1 MKKELIEYV
10 ESDKFESISFNGIK
24 KYLGLSKKHMNEEL
38 KEVLNSLELEGLLY
52 EDKDGL
58 YKKMPSNFL
67 VTTIDETKKGTKYYE
82 TNNIRCILQKNKLN
96 GALCYDKVI
105 IDTNTN
111 EVVKVLVRNMPNV
124 VCEVRMTPE
133 GFKYLYPVNTNNN
146 LKITIGTQKM
156 KKLIPGSRVLIEATN
171 EIYDNMYVGKYIKTI
186 GFINEP
192 DIDFKT
198 IAYNYGF
205 NLEFPKEVLEELK
218 KFSDEVTYEDK
229 IGRVDLTDERVFT
242 IDGKD
247 CKDMDDAI
255 SIKRKEDGGY
265 ILKVHIAHVSHYV
278 KFGSAIFEE
287 AARRGN
293 SVYFPDSVVAMLPE
307 RLSNELCSLN
317 PNVERLTRTVEIEL
331 DKNAKVTSYKT
342 YRSVIK
348 SKLKMNYD
356 DVFDIITGKEAKS
369 EYKPFFNDLMILKE
383 LSEKLTKIKIERG
396 YTSFDSEE
404 LKFVMDKLGNT
415 KEILVEKD
423 NIAHEIIENCMLLP
437 NELVTH
443 LYPGFPFGFRNHELP
458 SAYKMYDLIETLK
471 ELGYPIKNLKNMKP
485 NFLIQRLLND
495 FKGKEEYVIISRIIL
510 TSLKLAYYGTE
521 NKGHFGLALQNG
533 YTHYTSPIRRLNDL
547 IIHNL
552 LDMYEDGNLTK
563 EKLIEIDNMIEKL
576 LEHAS
581 RMERQAEKA
590 EYEADKLQVINYLKQ
605 HIGEEQIAYIEKI
618 TPEYIKVIVPGLM
631 DGIIKFDDMPE
642 RTYMLPSGKLKG
654 VDTGRVY
661 KPGHKVLLTIKD
673 ATYVDKSIYY
683 NLIDNLTLTESDSNK
698 LTRKL

>member
-10 ESDKFESISFNGIK
+10 KSDKFESISFNGIK
-24 KYLGLSKKHMNEEL
+24 KYLGVSKKHMNDEL
-38 KEVLNSLELEGLLY
+38 KEVLNFLELEGLLY

-124 VCEVRMTPE
+124 VCEVRMTIE

-218 KFSDEVTYEDK
+218 KFSNEVTYEDK

-369 EYKPFFNDLMILKE
+369 EYKPFVNDLMILKE

-404 LKFVMDKLGNT
+404 LKFVMDELGNT

-443 LYPGFPFGFRNHELP
+443 LYPGFPFGFRNHEIP

-510 TSLKLAYYGTE
+510 TSMKLAYYGTE

-552 LDMYEDGNLTK
+552 LDMYEDRNLTK
-563 EKLIEIDNMIEKL
+563 EKLIEINNMIEKL

-618 TPEYIKVIVPGLM
+618 TPEYIKVMVPGLM

>member
-1 MKKELIEYV
+1 MKRELLEYI
-10 ESDKFESISFNGIK
+10 ESDKFESISFNGVK
-24 KYLGLSKKHMNEEL
+24 KYLGVSKKHINEEL
-38 KEVLNSLELEGLLY
+38 KSILKTFELEGLLY

-146 LKITIGTQKM
+146 LKITIGTQNM

-198 IAYNYGF
+198 IVYNYGF
-205 NLEFPKEVLEELK
+205 NLGFPKEVLEELK
-218 KFSDEVTYEDK
+218 KLHDEVTYEDK

-307 RLSNELCSLN
+307 RLSNDLCSLN

-369 EYKPFFNDLMILKE
+369 EYKPFVNDLMILKE
-383 LSEKLTKIKIERG
+383 LSEKLTNIKIERG

-443 LYPGFPFGFRNHELP
+443 LYPGFPFGFRNHEIP

-552 LDMYEDGNLTK
+552 LDMYEDGTLTK
-563 EKLIEIDNMIEKL
+563 EKLIEIDNMLEKL

-683 NLIDNLTLTESDSNK
+683 NLVDNLTLTESDSNK

>member
-1 MKKELIEYV
+1 MKRELIEYV

-218 KFSDEVTYEDK
+218 KISDEVTYEDK

-369 EYKPFFNDLMILKE
+369 EYKPFVNDLMILKE

-404 LKFVMDKLGNT
+404 LKFVRDELGNT

-443 LYPGFPFGFRNHELP
+443 LYPGFPFGFRNHEIP

-510 TSLKLAYYGTE
+510 TSMKLAYYGTE

>member
-1 MKKELIEYV
+1 MKRELIEYV

-24 KYLGLSKKHMNEEL
+24 KYLGVSKKHMNDEL

-124 VCEVRMTPE
+124 VCEVRMTIE

-218 KFSDEVTYEDK
+218 KFSNEVTYEDK

-369 EYKPFFNDLMILKE
+369 EYKPFVNDLMILKE

-404 LKFVMDKLGNT
+404 LKFVMDELGNT

-443 LYPGFPFGFRNHELP
+443 LYPGFPFGFRNHEIP

-510 TSLKLAYYGTE
+510 TSMKLAYYGTE

-563 EKLIEIDNMIEKL
+563 EKLIEIDNMIQKL

-618 TPEYIKVIVPGLM
+618 TPEYIKVMVPGLM
-631 DGIIKFDDMPE
+631 DGIIKFDDMLE

-654 VDTGRVY
+654 VDTGRIY

-683 NLIDNLTLTESDSNK
+683 NLIDNLTLTESESNK

>member
-10 ESDKFESISFNGIK
+10 KSDKFESISFNGIK
-24 KYLGLSKKHMNEEL
+24 KYLGVSKKHMNDEL

-218 KFSDEVTYEDK
+218 KFSNEVTYEDK

-369 EYKPFFNDLMILKE
+369 EYKPFVNDLMILKE

-404 LKFVMDKLGNT
+404 LKFVRDELGNT

-443 LYPGFPFGFRNHELP
+443 LYPGFPFGFRNHEIP

-510 TSLKLAYYGTE
+510 TSMKLAYYGTE

-563 EKLIEIDNMIEKL
+563 EKLIEIDNMIQKL

>member
-10 ESDKFESISFNGIK
+10 KSDKFESISFNGIK
-24 KYLGLSKKHMNEEL
+24 KYLGVSKKHMNDEL

-369 EYKPFFNDLMILKE
+369 EYKPFVNDLMILKE

-404 LKFVMDKLGNT
+404 LKFVMDELGNT

-510 TSLKLAYYGTE
+510 KSMKLAYYGTE

-618 TPEYIKVIVPGLM
+618 TPEYIKVMVPGLM

>member
-10 ESDKFESISFNGIK
+10 KSDKFESISFNGIK
-24 KYLGLSKKHMNEEL
+24 KYLGVSKKHMNDEL
-38 KEVLNSLELEGLLY
+38 KEVLNFLELEGLLY

-67 VTTIDETKKGTKYYE
+67 VTTIGETKKGTKYYE

-218 KFSDEVTYEDK
+218 KFSNEVTYEDK

-242 IDGKD
+242 IDGKY

-369 EYKPFFNDLMILKE
+369 EYKPFVNDLMILKE

-404 LKFVMDKLGNT
+404 LKFVRDELGNT

-443 LYPGFPFGFRNHELP
+443 LYPGFPFGFRNHEIP

-510 TSLKLAYYGTE
+510 TSMKLAYYGTE

>member
-1 MKKELIEYV
+1 MKRELIEYV

-24 KYLGLSKKHMNEEL
+24 KYLGISKKHMNDEL

-218 KFSDEVTYEDK
+218 KFSNEVTYEDK

-369 EYKPFFNDLMILKE
+369 EYKPFVNDLMILKE

-404 LKFVMDKLGNT
+404 LKFVMDELGNT

-618 TPEYIKVIVPGLM
+618 TPEYIKVMVPGLM

>member
-1 MKKELIEYV
+1 MKRELIEYV

-24 KYLGLSKKHMNEEL
+24 KYLGVSKKHMNDEL

-369 EYKPFFNDLMILKE
+369 EYKPFVNDLMILKE

-404 LKFVMDKLGNT
+404 LKFVMDELGNT

-443 LYPGFPFGFRNHELP
+443 LYPGFPFGFRNHEIP

-563 EKLIEIDNMIEKL
+563 EKLIEIDNMIQKL

-618 TPEYIKVIVPGLM
+618 TPEYIKVMVPGLM

>member
-1 MKKELIEYV
+1 MKRELIEYV
-10 ESDKFESISFNGIK
+10 KSDKFESISFNGIK
-24 KYLGLSKKHMNEEL
+24 KYLGVSKKHMNDEL

-218 KFSDEVTYEDK
+218 KFSNEVTYEDK

-404 LKFVMDKLGNT
+404 LKFVMDELGNT

-443 LYPGFPFGFRNHELP
+443 LYPGFPFGFRNHEIP

-618 TPEYIKVIVPGLM
+618 TPEYIKVMVPGLM

>member
-10 ESDKFESISFNGIK
+10 KSDKFESISFNGIK
-24 KYLGLSKKHMNEEL
+24 KYLGVSKKHMNDEL
-38 KEVLNSLELEGLLY
+38 KEVLNFLELEGLLY

-96 GALCYDKVI
+96 GTLCYDKVI

-229 IGRVDLTDERVFT
+229 IRRVDLTDERVFT

-369 EYKPFFNDLMILKE
+369 EYKPFVNDLMILKE

-404 LKFVMDKLGNT
+404 LKFVRDELGNT

-443 LYPGFPFGFRNHELP
+443 LYPGFPFGFRNHEIP

-618 TPEYIKVIVPGLM
+618 TPEYIKVMVPGLM

>member
-10 ESDKFESISFNGIK
+10 KSDKFESISFNGIK
-24 KYLGLSKKHMNEEL
+24 KYLGVSKKHMNDEL

-369 EYKPFFNDLMILKE
+369 EYKPFVNDLMILKE

-404 LKFVMDKLGNT
+404 LKFVRDELGNT

-510 TSLKLAYYGTE
+510 TSMKLAYYGTE

-563 EKLIEIDNMIEKL
+563 EKLIEINNMIEKL

-618 TPEYIKVIVPGLM
+618 TPEYIKVMVPGLM

>member
-10 ESDKFESISFNGIK
+10 KSDKFESISFNGIK
-24 KYLGLSKKHMNEEL
+24 KYLGVSKKHMNDEL

-218 KFSDEVTYEDK
+218 KFSNEVTYEDK

-404 LKFVMDKLGNT
+404 LKFVMDELGNT

-443 LYPGFPFGFRNHELP
+443 LYPGFPFGFRNHEIP

-576 LEHAS
+576 LEQAS

-618 TPEYIKVIVPGLM
+618 TPEYIKVMVPGLM

>member
-10 ESDKFESISFNGIK
+10 KSDKFESISFNGIK
-24 KYLGLSKKHMNEEL
+24 KYLGVSKKHMNDEL
-38 KEVLNSLELEGLLY
+38 KEVLNFLELEGLLY

-96 GALCYDKVI
+96 GSLCYDKVI

-111 EVVKVLVRNMPNV
+111 EVIKVLVRNMPNV

-369 EYKPFFNDLMILKE
+369 EYKPFVNDLMILKE

-404 LKFVMDKLGNT
+404 LKFVRDELGNT

-443 LYPGFPFGFRNHELP
+443 LYPGFPFGFRNHEIP

-563 EKLIEIDNMIEKL
+563 EKLIEINNMIEKL

-618 TPEYIKVIVPGLM
+618 TPEYIKVMVPGLM

>member
-218 KFSDEVTYEDK
+218 KFSDEVTNEDK

-287 AARRGN
+287 AALRGN

-369 EYKPFFNDLMILKE
+369 EYKPFVNDLMILKE

-404 LKFVMDKLGNT
+404 LKFVRDELGNT

-443 LYPGFPFGFRNHELP
+443 LYPGFPFGFRNHEIP

-510 TSLKLAYYGTE
+510 TSMKLAYYGTE

>member
-1 MKKELIEYV
+1 MKRELIEYV
-10 ESDKFESISFNGIK
+10 KSDKFESISFNGIK
-24 KYLGLSKKHMNEEL
+24 KYLGVSKKHMNEEL

-287 AARRGN
+287 AALRGN

-369 EYKPFFNDLMILKE
+369 EYKPFVNDLMILKE

-404 LKFVMDKLGNT
+404 LKFVMDELGNT

-443 LYPGFPFGFRNHELP
+443 LYPGFPFGFRNHEIP

-510 TSLKLAYYGTE
+510 TSMKLAYYGTE

-642 RTYMLPSGKLKG
+642 RTYMLSSGKLKG

>member
-10 ESDKFESISFNGIK
+10 KSDKFESISFNGIK
-24 KYLGLSKKHMNEEL
+24 KYLGVSKKHMNDEL
-38 KEVLNSLELEGLLY
+38 KEVLNFLELEGLLY

-218 KFSDEVTYEDK
+218 KFSNEVTYEDK

-369 EYKPFFNDLMILKE
+369 EYKPFVNDLMILKE

-404 LKFVMDKLGNT
+404 LKFVMDELGNT

-443 LYPGFPFGFRNHELP
+443 LYPGFPFGFRNHEIP

-510 TSLKLAYYGTE
+510 TSMKLAYYGTE

-618 TPEYIKVIVPGLM
+618 TPEYIKVMVPGLM

>member
-24 KYLGLSKKHMNEEL
+24 KYLGLSKKHMNDEL
-38 KEVLNSLELEGLLY
+38 KEVLNFLELEGLLY
-52 EDKDGL
+52 EAKDGL

-369 EYKPFFNDLMILKE
+369 EYKPFVNDLMILKE

-404 LKFVMDKLGNT
+404 LKFVRDELGNT

-443 LYPGFPFGFRNHELP
+443 LYPGFPFGFRNHEIP

>member
-10 ESDKFESISFNGIK
+10 KSDKFESISFNGIK
-24 KYLGLSKKHMNEEL
+24 KYLGVSKKHMNDEL

-146 LKITIGTQKM
+146 LKITIGTQKI

-192 DIDFKT
+192 DIDYKT
-198 IAYNYGF
+198 IVYNYGF

-369 EYKPFFNDLMILKE
+369 EYKPFVNDLMILKE

-404 LKFVMDKLGNT
+404 LKFVRDELGNT

-510 TSLKLAYYGTE
+510 TSMKLAYYGTE

-618 TPEYIKVIVPGLM
+618 TPEYIKVMVPGLM

>member
-1 MKKELIEYV
+1 MKRELIEYV

-24 KYLGLSKKHMNEEL
+24 KYLGVSKKHMNDEL

-218 KFSDEVTYEDK
+218 KFSNEVTYEDK

-369 EYKPFFNDLMILKE
+369 EYKPFVNDLMILKE

-404 LKFVMDKLGNT
+404 LKFVRDELGNT

-443 LYPGFPFGFRNHELP
+443 LYPGFPFGFRNHEIP

-533 YTHYTSPIRRLNDL
+533 YTHYTSPIRRINDL

-552 LDMYEDGNLTK
+552 LDMYEDGTLTK
-563 EKLIEIDNMIEKL
+563 EKLIEIDNMLEKL

-683 NLIDNLTLTESDSNK
+683 NLVDNLTLTESDSNK

>member
-10 ESDKFESISFNGIK
+10 KSDKFESISFNGIK
-24 KYLGLSKKHMNEEL
+24 KYLGVSKKHMNDEL

-133 GFKYLYPVNTNNN
+133 VFKYLYPVNTNNN

-369 EYKPFFNDLMILKE
+369 EYKPFVNDLMILKE

-396 YTSFDSEE
+396 YTSFDNEE
-404 LKFVMDKLGNT
+404 LKFVMDELGNT

-443 LYPGFPFGFRNHELP
+443 LYPGFPFGFRNHEIP

-510 TSLKLAYYGTE
+510 KSMKLAYYGTE

-618 TPEYIKVIVPGLM
+618 TPEYIKVMVPGLM

>member
-10 ESDKFESISFNGIK
+10 KSDKFESISFNGIK
-24 KYLGLSKKHMNEEL
+24 KYLGVSKKHMNDEL
-38 KEVLNSLELEGLLY
+38 KEVLNFLELEGLLY

-124 VCEVRMTPE
+124 VCEVRMTIE

-218 KFSDEVTYEDK
+218 KFSNEVTYEDK

-369 EYKPFFNDLMILKE
+369 EYKPFVNDLMILKE

-404 LKFVMDKLGNT
+404 LKFVMDELGNT

-443 LYPGFPFGFRNHELP
+443 LYPGFPFGFRNHEIP

>member
-369 EYKPFFNDLMILKE
+369 EYKPFVNDLMILKE

-404 LKFVMDKLGNT
+404 LKFVRDELGNT

-443 LYPGFPFGFRNHELP
+443 LYPGFPFGFRNHEIP

-510 TSLKLAYYGTE
+510 TSMKLAYYGTE

>member
-10 ESDKFESISFNGIK
+10 KSDKFESISFNGIK
-24 KYLGLSKKHMNEEL
+24 KYLGLSKKHMNDEL
-38 KEVLNSLELEGLLY
+38 KEVLNFLELEGLLY

-218 KFSDEVTYEDK
+218 KFSNEVTYEDK

-369 EYKPFFNDLMILKE
+369 EYKPFVNDLMILKE

-404 LKFVMDKLGNT
+404 LKFVMDELGNT

-443 LYPGFPFGFRNHELP
+443 LYPGFPFGFRNHEIP

-510 TSLKLAYYGTE
+510 TSMKLAYYGTE

>member
-10 ESDKFESISFNGIK
+10 KSDKFESISFNGIK
-24 KYLGLSKKHMNEEL
+24 KYLGVSKKHMNDEL

-192 DIDFKT
+192 DLDFKT

-218 KFSDEVTYEDK
+218 KFSNEVTYEDK

-369 EYKPFFNDLMILKE
+369 EYKPFVNDLMILKE

-404 LKFVMDKLGNT
+404 LKFVMDELGNT

-443 LYPGFPFGFRNHELP
+443 LYPGFPFGFRNHEIP

-510 TSLKLAYYGTE
+510 TSMKLAYYGTE

-618 TPEYIKVIVPGLM
+618 TPEYIKVMVPGLM

>member
-1 MKKELIEYV
+1 MKRELIEYV

-24 KYLGLSKKHMNEEL
+24 KYLGISKKHMNDEL

-124 VCEVRMTPE
+124 VCEVRMTIE

-218 KFSDEVTYEDK
+218 KFSNEVTYEDK

-369 EYKPFFNDLMILKE
+369 EYKPFVNDLMILKE

-404 LKFVMDKLGNT
+404 LKFVRDELGNT

-443 LYPGFPFGFRNHELP
+443 LYPGFPFGFRNHEIP

-510 TSLKLAYYGTE
+510 TSMKLAYYGTE

>member
-10 ESDKFESISFNGIK
+10 KSDKFESISFNGIK
-24 KYLGLSKKHMNEEL
+24 KYLGVSKKHMNDEL
-38 KEVLNSLELEGLLY
+38 KEVLNFLELEGLLY

-146 LKITIGTQKM
+146 LKITIGTQKI

-369 EYKPFFNDLMILKE
+369 EYKPFVNDLMILKE

-404 LKFVMDKLGNT
+404 LKFVMDELGNT

-443 LYPGFPFGFRNHELP
+443 LYPGFPFGFRNHEIP

-618 TPEYIKVIVPGLM
+618 TPEYIKVMVPGLM

>member
-24 KYLGLSKKHMNEEL
+24 KYLGVSKKHMNDEL

-218 KFSDEVTYEDK
+218 KFSNEVTYEDK

-369 EYKPFFNDLMILKE
+369 EYKPFVNDLMILKE

-396 YTSFDSEE
+396 YTSFDNEE
-404 LKFVMDKLGNT
+404 LKFVMDELGNT

-443 LYPGFPFGFRNHELP
+443 LYPGFPFGFRNHEIP

-510 TSLKLAYYGTE
+510 TSMKLAYYGTE

>member
-10 ESDKFESISFNGIK
+10 KSDKFESISFNGIK
-24 KYLGLSKKHMNEEL
+24 KYLGVSKKHMNDEL
-38 KEVLNSLELEGLLY
+38 KEVLNFLELEGLLY

-218 KFSDEVTYEDK
+218 KFSNEVTYEDK

-369 EYKPFFNDLMILKE
+369 EYKPFVNDLMILKE

-404 LKFVMDKLGNT
+404 LKFVMDELGNT

-510 TSLKLAYYGTE
+510 KSMKLAYYGTE

-618 TPEYIKVIVPGLM
+618 TPEYIKVMVPGLM

>member
-10 ESDKFESISFNGIK
+10 KSDKFESISFNGIK
-24 KYLGLSKKHMNEEL
+24 KYLGVSKKHMNDEL
-38 KEVLNSLELEGLLY
+38 KEVLNFLELEGLLY

-369 EYKPFFNDLMILKE
+369 EYKPFVNDLMILKE

-396 YTSFDSEE
+396 YTSFDNEE
-404 LKFVMDKLGNT
+404 LKFVMDELGNT

-443 LYPGFPFGFRNHELP
+443 LYPGFPFGFRNHEIP

-510 TSLKLAYYGTE
+510 TSMKLAYYGTE

-552 LDMYEDGNLTK
+552 LDMYEDRNLTK
-563 EKLIEIDNMIEKL
+563 EKLIEINNMIEKL

-618 TPEYIKVIVPGLM
+618 TPEYIKVMVPGLM

>member
-10 ESDKFESISFNGIK
+10 KSDKFESISFNGIK
-24 KYLGLSKKHMNEEL
+24 KYLGVSKKHMNDEL
-38 KEVLNSLELEGLLY
+38 KEVLNFLELEGLLY

-218 KFSDEVTYEDK
+218 KFSNEVTYEDK

-293 SVYFPDSVVAMLPE
+293 SVYFPDSVVVMLPE

-369 EYKPFFNDLMILKE
+369 EYKPFVNDLMILKE

-404 LKFVMDKLGNT
+404 LKFVMDELGNT

-443 LYPGFPFGFRNHELP
+443 LYPGFPFGFRNHEIP

>member
-124 VCEVRMTPE
+124 VCEVRMTIE

-218 KFSDEVTYEDK
+218 KFSNEVTYEDK

-369 EYKPFFNDLMILKE
+369 EYKPFVNDLMILKE

-404 LKFVMDKLGNT
+404 LKFVRDELGNT

-443 LYPGFPFGFRNHELP
+443 LYPGFPFGFRNHEIP

>member
-1 MKKELIEYV
+1 MKRELIEYV

-24 KYLGLSKKHMNEEL
+24 KYLGVSKKHMNDEL

-192 DIDFKT
+192 DIDYKT

-218 KFSDEVTYEDK
+218 KFSNEVTYEDK

-369 EYKPFFNDLMILKE
+369 EYKPFVNDLMILKE

-404 LKFVMDKLGNT
+404 LKFVMDELGNT

-443 LYPGFPFGFRNHELP
+443 LYPGFPFGFRNHEIP

>member
-10 ESDKFESISFNGIK
+10 KSDKFESISFNGIK
-24 KYLGLSKKHMNEEL
+24 KYLGVSKKHMNDEL
-38 KEVLNSLELEGLLY
+38 KEVLNFLELEGLLY

-67 VTTIDETKKGTKYYE
+67 VTTIGETKKGTKYYE

-369 EYKPFFNDLMILKE
+369 EYKPFVNDLMILKE

-396 YTSFDSEE
+396 YTSFDNEE
-404 LKFVMDKLGNT
+404 LKFVMDELGNT

-443 LYPGFPFGFRNHELP
+443 LYPGFPFGFRNHEIP

>member
-218 KFSDEVTYEDK
+218 KFSNEVTYEDK

-307 RLSNELCSLN
+307 ILSNDLCSLN

-369 EYKPFFNDLMILKE
+369 EYKPFVNDLMILKE
-383 LSEKLTKIKIERG
+383 LSEKLTNIKIERG
-396 YTSFDSEE
+396 YTNFDSEE
-404 LKFVMDKLGNT
+404 LKFVMDELGNT

-443 LYPGFPFGFRNHELP
+443 LYPGFPFGFRNHEIP

-510 TSLKLAYYGTE
+510 TSMKLAYYGTE

-605 HIGEEQIAYIEKI
+605 RIGEEQIAYIEKI

-631 DGIIKFDDMPE
+631 DGIINYDSMPE

-683 NLIDNLTLTESDSNK
+683 NLVDNLTLTECDNNK

>member
-10 ESDKFESISFNGIK
+10 KSDKFESISFNGIK
-24 KYLGLSKKHMNEEL
+24 KYLGVSKKHMNDEL

-218 KFSDEVTYEDK
+218 KFSNEVTYEDK

-369 EYKPFFNDLMILKE
+369 EYKPFVNDLMILKE

-404 LKFVMDKLGNT
+404 LKFVRDELGNT
-415 KEILVEKD
+415 KEILVEKE

-510 TSLKLAYYGTE
+510 KSMKLAYYGTE

-618 TPEYIKVIVPGLM
+618 TPEYIKVMVPGLM

>member
-10 ESDKFESISFNGIK
+10 KSDKFESISFNGIK

-369 EYKPFFNDLMILKE
+369 EYKPFVNDLMILKE

-404 LKFVMDKLGNT
+404 LKFVMDELGNT

-510 TSLKLAYYGTE
+510 TSMKLAYYGTE

>member
-218 KFSDEVTYEDK
+218 KFSNEVTYEDK

-369 EYKPFFNDLMILKE
+369 EYKPFVNDLMILKE

-404 LKFVMDKLGNT
+404 LKFVMDELGNT

-443 LYPGFPFGFRNHELP
+443 LYPGFPFGFRNHEIP

-510 TSLKLAYYGTE
+510 TSMKLAYYGTE

-618 TPEYIKVIVPGLM
+618 TPEYIKVMVPGLM

>member
-24 KYLGLSKKHMNEEL
+24 KYLGLSKKHMNDEL
-38 KEVLNSLELEGLLY
+38 KEVLNFLELEGLLY

-192 DIDFKT
+192 DIDYKT

-218 KFSDEVTYEDK
+218 KFSNEVTYEDK

-369 EYKPFFNDLMILKE
+369 EYKPFVNDLMILKE

-404 LKFVMDKLGNT
+404 LKFVMDELGNT

-443 LYPGFPFGFRNHELP
+443 LYPGFPFGFRNHEIP

>member
-10 ESDKFESISFNGIK
+10 KSDKFESISFNGIK
-24 KYLGLSKKHMNEEL
+24 KYLGVSKKHMNDEL
-38 KEVLNSLELEGLLY
+38 KEVLNFLELEGLLY

-218 KFSDEVTYEDK
+218 KFSNEVTYEDK

-369 EYKPFFNDLMILKE
+369 EYKPFVNDLMILKE

-396 YTSFDSEE
+396 YTSFDNEE
-404 LKFVMDKLGNT
+404 LKFVMDELGNT

-443 LYPGFPFGFRNHELP
+443 LYPGFPFGFRNHEIP